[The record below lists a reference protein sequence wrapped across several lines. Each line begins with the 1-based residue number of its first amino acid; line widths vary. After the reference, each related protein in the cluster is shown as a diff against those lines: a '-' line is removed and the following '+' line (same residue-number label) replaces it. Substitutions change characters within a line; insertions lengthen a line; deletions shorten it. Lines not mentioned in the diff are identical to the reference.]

1 MENIIKLNRKR
12 DTYVDVA
19 KGIGILLIISI
30 HTEVFGVMGYP
41 LSFIAVP
48 VFFFMSGFYDRA
60 ERNIGQWF
68 PKSLRTLILPA
79 IIWIL
84 IATVYGKLLGYV
96 KDRSWG
102 ENPFSLYNM
111 TGGNGPAWFLFALLY
126 AKILIWGLMKIK
138 MPKFALWGGSLL
150 IGYAGMNINMPLL
163 FDEGCAALPLYV
175 TGKLAYPYLRE
186 IMENKGLLVAGIIAL
201 SLYLWHLVSFTIVP
215 QSNGNFSPYYLAALG
230 LMLLCFIPFLVI
242 SEKLQNQKWLV
253 SLGQHS
259 LGIMLLHAPMCH
271 TAAVILNRV
280 FEPASQYWIVSF
292 LIAYVCIVF
301 VSYWGTVLIERYI
314 PIMLGKKSECMKSR
328 ALR

>member
-19 KGIGILLIISI
+19 KGIGIMLIVSI

-84 IATVYGKLLGYV
+84 IATAYGKILGYA

-126 AKILIWGLMKIK
+126 AKVLTWGMIKIK
-138 MPKFALWGGSLL
+138 LPKFVLWGGSLL
-150 IGYAGMNINMPLL
+150 IGYVGMSINMPLL

-230 LMLLCFIPFLVI
+230 LMLLCFVPFLFI

-280 FEPASQYWIVSF
+280 FEPASLYWIVSF
-292 LIAYVCIVF
+292 LIAYVGIVWI
-301 VSYWGTVLIERYI
+301 SYLSTILIERYV
-314 PIMLGKKSECMKSR
+314 PLLLGK
-328 ALR
+328 

>member
-1 MENIIKLNRKR
+1 MIKNR

-19 KGIGILLIISI
+19 KGIGIMLIVSI

-60 ERNIGQWF
+60 EKNIGQWF

-111 TGGNGPAWFLFALLY
+111 TGDNGPAWFLFALLY

-150 IGYAGMNINMPLL
+150 IGYAGMNINIPLL
-163 FDEGCAALPLYV
+163 FDEGCAAFPLYV
-175 TGKLAYPYLRE
+175 TGKLAYPYLRK

-201 SLYLWHLVSFTIVP
+201 CLYLWHLVSFMIVP
-215 QSNGNFSPYYLAALG
+215 QSNGNFTPYYLVALG
-230 LMLLCFIPFLVI
+230 LMLLCFVPFLFI
-242 SEKLQNQKWLV
+242 SEKLHNQKWLV

-280 FEPASQYWIVSF
+280 FEPASPYWIVSF
-292 LIAYVCIVF
+292 LIAYVAIVF

-314 PIMLGKKSECMKSR
+314 PIMLGKKSEHMKS
-328 ALR
+328 

>member
-19 KGIGILLIISI
+19 KAIGILLIVSI
-30 HTEVFGVMGYP
+30 HTEVFGKFGYP

-48 VFFFMSGFYDRA
+48 VFFLMSGFYDRS

-84 IATVYGKLLGYV
+84 IATAYIKLLGYV

-102 ENPFSLYNM
+102 ENPFSLYSM
-111 TGGNGPAWFLFALLY
+111 TGDNGPAWFLFALLY
-126 AKILIWGLMKIK
+126 TKVLTWGLIKLKI
-138 MPKFALWGGSLL
+138 PKFVLWGSSLL

-175 TGKLAYPYLRE
+175 TGKLACPYLRK

-201 SLYLWHLVSFTIVP
+201 CLYLWHLVSFMIVP

-230 LMLLCFIPFLVI
+230 LMLLCFIPFLFI

-253 SLGQHS
+253 SIGQHS
-259 LGIMLLHAPMCH
+259 LEIMLLHAPMCH

-280 FEPASQYWIVSF
+280 FEPASLYWIVSF

-314 PIMLGKKSECMKSR
+314 PIMLGKKSEHMKS
-328 ALR
+328 

>member
-19 KGIGILLIISI
+19 KGIGIMLIVSI

-48 VFFFMSGFYDRA
+48 VFFFMSGFYDRV
-60 ERNIGQWF
+60 ERNIDQWF

-84 IATVYGKLLGYV
+84 IATAYIKLLGYV

-102 ENPFSLYNM
+102 ENPFNFYIM

-126 AKILIWGLMKIK
+126 AKVLTWGMIRIK
-138 MPKFALWGGSLL
+138 LPKFVLWGGSLL
-150 IGYAGMNINMPLL
+150 IGYVGMSINMPLL

-186 IMENKGLLVAGIIAL
+186 IMENKGLLVAEIIAL
-201 SLYLWHLVSFTIVP
+201 SLYLWHLVSFSIVP

-253 SLGQHS
+253 TLGQHS

-280 FEPASQYWIVSF
+280 FEPASIYWIVSF
-292 LIAYVCIVF
+292 LIAYVVIVF

-314 PIMLGKKSECMKSR
+314 PIMLGKNIVCI
-328 ALR
+328 

>member
-1 MENIIKLNRKR
+1 MIKNR

-19 KGIGILLIISI
+19 KGIGIMLIVTI
-30 HTEVFGVMGYP
+30 HTEVLGVMGYP
-41 LSFIAVP
+41 LSFLAVP
-48 VFFFMSGFYDRA
+48 VFFFMSGFYDRS
-60 ERNIGQWF
+60 ERPFSQWF
-68 PKSLRTLILPA
+68 TKSLRTLILPA
-79 IIWIL
+79 IIWVLVVTAYI
-84 IATVYGKLLGYV
+84 KLLGYA

-126 AKILIWGLMKIK
+126 AKVLIWGLMKIK
-138 MPKFALWGGSLL
+138 MPKFVLWGGSLL

-163 FDEGCAALPLYV
+163 LDEGCAALPLYV
-175 TGKLAYPYLRE
+175 TGKLSYPYLRE

-201 SLYLWHLVSFTIVP
+201 CLYLWHLVSFMIVP
-215 QSNGNFSPYYLAALG
+215 QSNGNFTPYYLVALG
-230 LMLLCFIPFLVI
+230 LMLLCFVPFLFI

-280 FEPASQYWIVSF
+280 FEPASLYWIVSF
-292 LIAYVCIVF
+292 LIAYVGIVWI
-301 VSYWGTVLIERYI
+301 SYLSTILIERYV
-314 PIMLGKKSECMKSR
+314 PLLLGK
-328 ALR
+328 

>member
-19 KGIGILLIISI
+19 KAIGILLIVSI
-30 HTEVFGVMGYP
+30 HTEVFGEFGYP

-48 VFFFMSGFYDRA
+48 VFFLMSGFYDRS

-79 IIWIL
+79 VIWIL
-84 IATVYGKLLGYV
+84 IATAYGKILGYA

-126 AKILIWGLMKIK
+126 AKVLTWGMIKIK
-138 MPKFALWGGSLL
+138 LPKFVLWGGSLL
-150 IGYAGMNINMPLL
+150 IGYVGMNINMPLL

-175 TGKLAYPYLRE
+175 TGKFVYPYLRE
-186 IMENKGLLVAGIIAL
+186 IIENKKMFVASIIAL
-201 SLYLWHLVSFTIVP
+201 CLYLWHLVSFTIVP
-215 QSNGNFSPYYLAALG
+215 QSNGNFTPYYLVALG
-230 LMLLCFIPFLVI
+230 LMLLCFVPFLFI

-292 LIAYVCIVF
+292 LIAYVCIIF

-314 PIMLGKKSECMKSR
+314 PIMLGKKSEHMKS
-328 ALR
+328 

>member
-19 KGIGILLIISI
+19 KAIGILLIVSI
-30 HTEVFGVMGYP
+30 HTEVFGEFGYP

-48 VFFFMSGFYDRA
+48 VFFLMSGFYDRS

-84 IATVYGKLLGYV
+84 IATAYIKLLGYV

-102 ENPFSLYNM
+102 ENPFSLYSM
-111 TGGNGPAWFLFALLY
+111 TGDNGPAWFLFALLY
-126 AKILIWGLMKIK
+126 TKVLTWGLIKLKI
-138 MPKFALWGGSLL
+138 PKFVLWGGSLL

-175 TGKLAYPYLRE
+175 TGKLVYPYLRE

-201 SLYLWHLVSFTIVP
+201 CLYLWHLVSFMIVP
-215 QSNGNFSPYYLAALG
+215 QSNGNFSPYYLVALG
-230 LMLLCFIPFLVI
+230 LMLLCFVPFLFI
-242 SEKLQNQKWLV
+242 SEKLQSQKWLV

-280 FEPASQYWIVSF
+280 FEPASLYWIVSF

-314 PIMLGKKSECMKSR
+314 SIMLGKKSEHMKS
-328 ALR
+328 

>member
-19 KGIGILLIISI
+19 KAIGILLIVSI
-30 HTEVFGVMGYP
+30 HTEVFGEFGYP

-48 VFFFMSGFYDRA
+48 VFFLMSGFYDRS

-84 IATVYGKLLGYV
+84 IATAYIKLLGYV

-102 ENPFSLYNM
+102 ENPFSLYSM
-111 TGGNGPAWFLFALLY
+111 TGDNGPAWFLFALLY
-126 AKILIWGLMKIK
+126 TKVLTWGLIKLKI
-138 MPKFALWGGSLL
+138 PKFVLWGGSLL

-175 TGKLAYPYLRE
+175 TGKLVYPYLRE

-201 SLYLWHLVSFTIVP
+201 CLYLWHLVSFMIVP
-215 QSNGNFSPYYLAALG
+215 LSNGNFAPYYLVALG
-230 LMLLCFIPFLVI
+230 LMLLCFVPFLFI

-280 FEPASQYWIVSF
+280 FEPASLYWIVSF

-314 PIMLGKKSECMKSR
+314 PIMLGKKSEYMKS
-328 ALR
+328 

>member
-1 MENIIKLNRKR
+1 MIKHR
-12 DTYVDVA
+12 DNFIDVA
-19 KGIGILLIISI
+19 KGIGIMLIVSI

-48 VFFFMSGFYDRA
+48 VFFLMSGFYDRS
-60 ERNIGQWF
+60 ERGLGQWF

-79 IIWIL
+79 VIWIL
-84 IATVYGKLLGYV
+84 IATAYIKLLGYV

-102 ENPFSLYNM
+102 ENPFSLYSM
-111 TGGNGPAWFLFALLY
+111 TGDNGPAWFLFALLY
-126 AKILIWGLMKIK
+126 TKVLTWGLIKLKI
-138 MPKFALWGGSLL
+138 PKFVLWGSSLL
-150 IGYAGMNINMPLL
+150 IGYAGMNINMPFL

-175 TGKLAYPYLRE
+175 TGKLAYPYLRK

-201 SLYLWHLVSFTIVP
+201 CLYLWHLVSFMIVP
-215 QSNGNFSPYYLAALG
+215 QSNGNFSPHYLAALG
-230 LMLLCFIPFLVI
+230 LMLLCFIPFLFI

-253 SLGQHS
+253 SIGQHS

-280 FEPASQYWIVSF
+280 FEPASLYWIVSF

-301 VSYWGTVLIERYI
+301 VSYRGTVLIERYI
-314 PIMLGKKSECMKSR
+314 PIMLGKKSEYMKS
-328 ALR
+328 

>member
-1 MENIIKLNRKR
+1 MKQR

-19 KGIGILLIISI
+19 KGIGIMLIVSI

-84 IATVYGKLLGYV
+84 IATAYIKLLGYV

-102 ENPFSLYNM
+102 ENPFNFYIM
-111 TGGNGPAWFLFALLY
+111 TGNNGPAWFLFALLY
-126 AKILIWGLMKIK
+126 AKVLTWGLMKIK

-163 FDEGCAALPLYV
+163 LDEGSAALPLYV
-175 TGKLAYPYLRE
+175 TGKLSYPNLRE

-201 SLYLWHLVSFTIVP
+201 CLYLWHLVSFMIVP
-215 QSNGNFSPYYLAALG
+215 QSNGNFTPYYLVALG
-230 LMLLCFIPFLVI
+230 LMLLCFVPFLFI

-280 FEPASQYWIVSF
+280 FEPASIYWIVSF
-292 LIAYVCIVF
+292 LIAFVGIVF

-314 PIMLGKKSECMKSR
+314 PILLGKKSEYMKS
-328 ALR
+328 

>member
-1 MENIIKLNRKR
+1 MKQR

-19 KGIGILLIISI
+19 KGIGIMLIVSI

-48 VFFFMSGFYDRA
+48 VFFFMSGFYDRS
-60 ERNIGQWF
+60 ERNIGQWL
-68 PKSLRTLILPA
+68 PKSLKTLILPA

-84 IATVYGKLLGYV
+84 IATAYGKILGYA

-126 AKILIWGLMKIK
+126 AKVLTWGMIRIK
-138 MPKFALWGGSLL
+138 LPKFVLWGGSLL

-163 FDEGCAALPLYV
+163 FDEGCAALPFYV

-201 SLYLWHLVSFTIVP
+201 CLYLWHLVSFMIVP
-215 QSNGNFSPYYLAALG
+215 QSNGNFAPYYLVALG
-230 LMLLCFIPFLVI
+230 LMLLCFVPFLFI

-280 FEPASQYWIVSF
+280 FEPASLYWIVSF
-292 LIAYVCIVF
+292 LIAYVGIVWI
-301 VSYWGTVLIERYI
+301 SYLSTILIERYV
-314 PIMLGKKSECMKSR
+314 PLLLGK
-328 ALR
+328 

>member
-19 KGIGILLIISI
+19 KAIGILLIVSI
-30 HTEVFGVMGYP
+30 HTEVFGEFGYP

-48 VFFFMSGFYDRA
+48 VFFFLSGFYDRS
-60 ERNIGQWF
+60 ERNIGQWL
-68 PKSLRTLILPA
+68 PKSLKTLILPA

-84 IATVYGKLLGYV
+84 IATTYGKLLGYV

-126 AKILIWGLMKIK
+126 AKVLTWGMIRIK
-138 MPKFALWGGSLL
+138 LPKFALWGGSLL

-163 FDEGCAALPLYV
+163 LDEGCAALPLYV
-175 TGKLAYPYLRE
+175 TGKLSYPYLRE

-201 SLYLWHLVSFTIVP
+201 CLYLWHLVSFMIVP
-215 QSNGNFSPYYLAALG
+215 QSNGNFTPYYLVALG
-230 LMLLCFIPFLVI
+230 LMLLCFVPFLFI

-280 FEPASQYWIVSF
+280 FEPASLYWIVSF

-314 PIMLGKKSECMKSR
+314 PIMLGKKSENMKS
-328 ALR
+328 

>member
-19 KGIGILLIISI
+19 KAIGILLIVSI
-30 HTEVFGVMGYP
+30 HTEVFGEFGYP

-48 VFFFMSGFYDRA
+48 VFFLMSGFYDRS
-60 ERNIGQWF
+60 ERNIGQWS

-79 IIWIL
+79 VIWIL
-84 IATVYGKLLGYV
+84 IATAYGKILGYA

-126 AKILIWGLMKIK
+126 AKVLTWGMIKIK
-138 MPKFALWGGSLL
+138 LPKFVLWGGSLL
-150 IGYAGMNINMPLL
+150 IGYVGMNINMPLL

-175 TGKLAYPYLRE
+175 TGKFVYPYLRE
-186 IMENKGLLVAGIIAL
+186 IMENKKLFVASIIAL
-201 SLYLWHLVSFTIVP
+201 CLYLWHLVSFTIVP
-215 QSNGNFSPYYLAALG
+215 QSNGNFTPYYLVALG
-230 LMLLCFIPFLVI
+230 LMLLCFVPFLFI
-242 SEKLQNQKWLV
+242 SEKLQDQKWLV

-280 FEPASQYWIVSF
+280 FEPASLYWIVSF

-314 PIMLGKKSECMKSR
+314 PIMLGKKSEHMKS
-328 ALR
+328 

>member
-1 MENIIKLNRKR
+1 MIKNR

-19 KGIGILLIISI
+19 KGIGIMLIICI
-30 HTEVFGVMGYP
+30 NTEVFSVIGNP

-48 VFFFMSGFYDRA
+48 VFFLMSGFYDRA
-60 ERNIGQWF
+60 ERKFEQWF

-79 IIWIL
+79 VVWIL
-84 IATVYGKLLGYV
+84 IATAYIKLLGYV

-102 ENPFSLYNM
+102 ENPFSLYSM
-111 TGGNGPAWFLFALLY
+111 TGDNGPAWFLFALLY
-126 AKILIWGLMKIK
+126 TKVLTWGLIKLKI
-138 MPKFALWGGSLL
+138 PKFVLWGSSLL

-175 TGKLAYPYLRE
+175 TGKLVYPYLRE

-201 SLYLWHLVSFTIVP
+201 CLYLWHLVSFMIVP
-215 QSNGNFSPYYLAALG
+215 QSNGNFAPYYLVALG
-230 LMLLCFIPFLVI
+230 LMLLCFVPFLFI
-242 SEKLQNQKWLV
+242 SEKLQSQKWLV

-280 FEPASQYWIVSF
+280 FEPASLYWIVSF

-301 VSYWGTVLIERYI
+301 VSYWCTILIERYV
-314 PIMLGKKSECMKSR
+314 PIMLGKKI
-328 ALR
+328 

>member
-19 KGIGILLIISI
+19 KAIGILLIVSI
-30 HTEVFGVMGYP
+30 HTEVFGEFGYP

-48 VFFFMSGFYDRA
+48 VFFLMSGFYDRS

-84 IATVYGKLLGYV
+84 IATAYIKLLGYV

-102 ENPFSLYNM
+102 ENPFSLYSM
-111 TGGNGPAWFLFALLY
+111 TGDNGPAWFLFALLY
-126 AKILIWGLMKIK
+126 TKVLTWGLIKLKI
-138 MPKFALWGGSLL
+138 PKFVLWGSSLL
-150 IGYAGMNINMPLL
+150 IGYAGMNINMPFL

-175 TGKLAYPYLRE
+175 TGKLAYPYLRK

-201 SLYLWHLVSFTIVP
+201 CLYLWHLVSFMIVP
-215 QSNGNFSPYYLAALG
+215 QSNGNFTPYYLVALG
-230 LMLLCFIPFLVI
+230 LMLLCFVPFLFI

-280 FEPASQYWIVSF
+280 FEPASLYWIVSF

-314 PIMLGKKSECMKSR
+314 PIMLGKKSEYMKS
-328 ALR
+328 

>member
-19 KGIGILLIISI
+19 KAIGILLIVSI
-30 HTEVFGVMGYP
+30 HTEVFGEFGYP

-48 VFFFMSGFYDRA
+48 VFFLMSGFYDRS

-79 IIWIL
+79 VIWIL
-84 IATVYGKLLGYV
+84 IATAYGKILGYA

-126 AKILIWGLMKIK
+126 SKVLTWGMIKIK
-138 MPKFALWGGSLL
+138 LSKFVLWGGSLL
-150 IGYAGMNINMPLL
+150 IGYVGMNINMPLL

-175 TGKLAYPYLRE
+175 TGKLAYPYLRK

-201 SLYLWHLVSFTIVP
+201 CLYLWHLVSFMIVP
-215 QSNGNFSPYYLAALG
+215 QSNGNFTPYYLVALG
-230 LMLLCFIPFLVI
+230 LMLLCFVPFLFI

-280 FEPASQYWIVSF
+280 FEPASLYWIVSF

-314 PIMLGKKSECMKSR
+314 PIMLGKKSEYMKS
-328 ALR
+328 

>member
-19 KGIGILLIISI
+19 KAIGILLIVSI
-30 HTEVFGVMGYP
+30 HTEVFGEFGYP

-48 VFFFMSGFYDRA
+48 VFFLMSGFYDRS

-79 IIWIL
+79 VIWIL
-84 IATVYGKLLGYV
+84 IATAYGKILGYA

-126 AKILIWGLMKIK
+126 AKVLTWGMIKIK
-138 MPKFALWGGSLL
+138 LPKFVLWGGSLL
-150 IGYAGMNINMPLL
+150 IGYVGMNINMPLL

-175 TGKLAYPYLRE
+175 TGKFVYPYLRE
-186 IMENKGLLVAGIIAL
+186 IMENKGLLVAGVIAL
-201 SLYLWHLVSFTIVP
+201 CLYLWHLVSFTIVP
-215 QSNGNFSPYYLAALG
+215 QSNGNFAPYYLVALG
-230 LMLLCFIPFLVI
+230 LMLLCFVPFLFI

-280 FEPASQYWIVSF
+280 FEPASLYWIVSF

-314 PIMLGKKSECMKSR
+314 PIMLGKKSEHMKS
-328 ALR
+328 

>member
-19 KGIGILLIISI
+19 KGIGIMLIVSI

-60 ERNIGQWF
+60 ERNIDQWF

-84 IATVYGKLLGYV
+84 IATAYIKLLGYV

-102 ENPFSLYNM
+102 ENPFNFYIM

-126 AKILIWGLMKIK
+126 AKVLTWGLMKIK
-138 MPKFALWGGSLL
+138 MPKWAIWGGSLL
-150 IGYAGMNINMPLL
+150 IGYVGMNINMPLL
-163 FDEGCAALPLYV
+163 FDEGCAALPLYI
-175 TGKLAYPYLRE
+175 TGKLAYPYLRK
-186 IMENKGLLVAGIIAL
+186 ITENKGLFVAGVIAL
-201 SLYLWHLVSFTIVP
+201 CLYLWHLVSFTIVP
-215 QSNGNFSPYYLAALG
+215 QSNGDFAPYYLVALG
-230 LMLLCFIPFLVI
+230 LMFLCFVPFLFI
-242 SEKLQNQKWLV
+242 SEKLQNQKWLA
-253 SLGQHS
+253 SFGQHS

-280 FEPASQYWIVSF
+280 FEPASLYWIVSF
-292 LIAYVCIVF
+292 LIAYVAIVF

-314 PIMLGKKSECMKSR
+314 PIMLGKKI
-328 ALR
+328 

>member
-19 KGIGILLIISI
+19 KAIGILLIVSI
-30 HTEVFGVMGYP
+30 HTEVFGEFGYP

-84 IATVYGKLLGYV
+84 IATTYGKILGYA

-126 AKILIWGLMKIK
+126 AKVLTWGLIRIK
-138 MPKFALWGGSLL
+138 LPKFVLWGGSLL

-175 TGKLAYPYLRE
+175 TGKLAYPYLRK
-186 IMENKGLLVAGIIAL
+186 IMENKGLLVAGVIAL
-201 SLYLWHLVSFTIVP
+201 CLYLWHLVSFMIVP
-215 QSNGNFSPYYLAALG
+215 QSNGNFAPYYLVALG
-230 LMLLCFIPFLVI
+230 LMLLCFVPFLFI
-242 SEKLQNQKWLV
+242 SEKLHNQKWLV

-280 FEPASQYWIVSF
+280 FEPASLYWIVSF

-301 VSYWGTVLIERYI
+301 VSYCGTVLIERYI
-314 PIMLGKKSECMKSR
+314 PIMLGKKI
-328 ALR
+328 

>member
-1 MENIIKLNRKR
+1 MIKHR
-12 DTYVDVA
+12 DNFIDVA
-19 KGIGILLIISI
+19 KGIGIMLIVSI

-48 VFFFMSGFYDRA
+48 VFFLMSGFYDRS

-79 IIWIL
+79 VVWIL
-84 IATVYGKLLGYV
+84 IATAYGKILGYV

-126 AKILIWGLMKIK
+126 AKVLTWGMIKIK
-138 MPKFALWGGSLL
+138 LPKLVLWGGSLL
-150 IGYAGMNINMPLL
+150 IGYVGMSINMPLL
-163 FDEGCAALPLYV
+163 YDEGCAALPLYV
-175 TGKLAYPYLRE
+175 TGKLAYPNLRK
-186 IMENKGLLVAGIIAL
+186 IMENKKLFVASIIAL
-201 SLYLWHLVSFTIVP
+201 CLYLWHLVSFTIVP
-215 QSNGNFSPYYLAALG
+215 QSNGNFTPYYLAALG

-280 FEPASQYWIVSF
+280 FEPASIYWIVSF
-292 LIAYVCIVF
+292 LIAFVGIVF
-301 VSYWGTVLIERYI
+301 VSNWCTILIERYV
-314 PIMLGKKSECMKSR
+314 PIMLGKKI
-328 ALR
+328 

>member
-1 MENIIKLNRKR
+1 MIKNR

-19 KGIGILLIISI
+19 KGIGIMLIVSI

-84 IATVYGKLLGYV
+84 IATAYGKILGYA

-126 AKILIWGLMKIK
+126 AKVLTWGMIRIK
-138 MPKFALWGGSLL
+138 LPKFVLWGGQSFNWLCRYEYQ
-150 IGYAGMNINMPLL
+150 YA
-163 FDEGCAALPLYV
+163 
-175 TGKLAYPYLRE
+175 T
-186 IMENKGLLVAGIIAL
+186 
-201 SLYLWHLVSFTIVP
+201 SF
-215 QSNGNFSPYYLAALG
+215 
-230 LMLLCFIPFLVI
+230 
-242 SEKLQNQKWLV
+242 
-253 SLGQHS
+253 
-259 LGIMLLHAPMCH
+259 
-271 TAAVILNRV
+271 R
-280 FEPASQYWIVSF
+280 
-292 LIAYVCIVF
+292 
-301 VSYWGTVLIERYI
+301 
-314 PIMLGKKSECMKSR
+314 
-328 ALR
+328 

>member
-19 KGIGILLIISI
+19 KAIGILLIVSI
-30 HTEVFGVMGYP
+30 HTEVFGEFGYP

-48 VFFFMSGFYDRA
+48 VFFLMSGFYDRS

-79 IIWIL
+79 VIWIL
-84 IATVYGKLLGYV
+84 IATAYGKILGYA

-126 AKILIWGLMKIK
+126 AKVLTWGMIKIK
-138 MPKFALWGGSLL
+138 LPKFVLWGGSLL
-150 IGYAGMNINMPLL
+150 IGYVGMNINMPLL
-163 FDEGCAALPLYV
+163 FDEGCAALPFYV

-201 SLYLWHLVSFTIVP
+201 CLYLWLLVSFMIVP
-215 QSNGNFSPYYLAALG
+215 QSNGNFAPYYLVALG
-230 LMLLCFIPFLVI
+230 LMLLCFVPFLFI

-280 FEPASQYWIVSF
+280 FEPASLYWIVSF

-314 PIMLGKKSECMKSR
+314 PIMLGKKSENMKS
-328 ALR
+328 

>member
-1 MENIIKLNRKR
+1 MDKTIKSNNR

-19 KGIGILLIISI
+19 KGIGIMLIVTI

-41 LSFIAVP
+41 LSFLAVP
-48 VFFFMSGFYDRA
+48 VFFFMSGFYDRS
-60 ERNIGQWF
+60 ERPVSQWF
-68 PKSLRTLILPA
+68 TKSLRTLILPA
-79 IIWIL
+79 IIWVLVVTAYI
-84 IATVYGKLLGYV
+84 KLLGYA

-102 ENPFSLYNM
+102 DNPFNLFNM
-111 TGGNGPAWFLFALLY
+111 VGYNGPAWFLFALLY
-126 AKILIWGLMKIK
+126 AKMLTWGLIK
-138 MPKFALWGGSLL
+138 TKLPKFAIWGGSLL

-201 SLYLWHLVSFTIVP
+201 CLYLWHLVSFTIVP
-215 QSNGNFSPYYLAALG
+215 QSNGNFTPYYLAALG

-280 FEPASQYWIVSF
+280 FEPASLYWIVSF
-292 LIAYVCIVF
+292 LIAYVGIVWI
-301 VSYWGTVLIERYI
+301 SYLSTILIERYV
-314 PIMLGKKSECMKSR
+314 PLLLGK
-328 ALR
+328 

>member
-19 KGIGILLIISI
+19 KAIGILLIVSI
-30 HTEVFGVMGYP
+30 HTEVFGEFGYP

-48 VFFFMSGFYDRA
+48 VFFLMSGFYDRS

-79 IIWIL
+79 VIWIL
-84 IATVYGKLLGYV
+84 IATAYGKILGYV

-126 AKILIWGLMKIK
+126 AKVLTWGMIRIK
-138 MPKFALWGGSLL
+138 LPKFVLWGGSLL

-163 FDEGCAALPLYV
+163 FDEGCAALPFYV

-201 SLYLWHLVSFTIVP
+201 CLYLWHLVSFMIVP
-215 QSNGNFSPYYLAALG
+215 QSNGNFAPNYLVALG
-230 LMLLCFIPFLVI
+230 LMLLCFVPFLFI

-280 FEPASQYWIVSF
+280 FEPASLYWIVSF
-292 LIAYVCIVF
+292 LIAYVCIVL

-314 PIMLGKKSECMKSR
+314 PIMLGKKSEYMKS
-328 ALR
+328 